1 MEFRLLKYFLAVAR
15 TENISRAAAELNISQ
30 PALSRQ
36 LMDFEDELGVKLFFR
51 NKRRT
56 TLTEAGYLL
65 KRRAEEIN
73 ALIDKTLDEIS
84 NSREGVSGNIKIGCG
99 ETAGM
104 QIIARAIRELTAEFP
119 MIHCHLYSMDY
130 NGVKEGL
137 DKGIL
142 DFGVLIQPAP
152 PKNYSYIEI
161 AHKDIWGVI
170 MRKDSPLAALDK
182 ICAEDLDG
190 LPLIISQQALG
201 KKELENWFGKDS
213 SALNIVATYTLIY
226 NASLMAEE
234 GIGYVL
240 SLDKLLNLTENSLL
254 TFKPLSPPNIFKNF
268 FIWKKNQIFS
278 HAALLLREKIFELSN

>member
-1 MEFRLLKYFLAVAR
+1 MEFRVLKYFLAVAR

-84 NSREGVSGNIKIGCG
+84 NSREGVSGNVRIGCG

-119 MIHCHLYSMDY
+119 MIHCHLHSMDY

-142 DFGVLIQPAP
+142 DFGVLIQPEP
-152 PKNYSYIEI
+152 PKNYPYIEI
-161 AHKDIWGVI
+161 SHKDIWGVI
-170 MRKDSPLAALDK
+170 MRKDSPLATLDK
-182 ICAEDLDG
+182 ICAEDLHG
-190 LPLIISQQALG
+190 LPLIISQQAFG
-201 KKELENWFGKDS
+201 KKELESWFGKDS
-213 SALNIVATYTLIY
+213 SSLNVVATYTLIY

-240 SLDKLLNLTENSLL
+240 SLDKLLNLTENSSLV
-254 TFKPLSPPNIFKNF
+254 FKPLSPPNIFKNF
-268 FIWKKNQIFS
+268 FIWKKNQLFS
-278 HAALLLREKIFELSN
+278 NAASLLREKVRELSN